1 MARSCSSTRGP
12 TWSTSE
18 ATARASTSTPSASVG
33 LVSTGRAPVAEY
45 VLRRLVLL
53 VPTLVGISVLVFTLV
68 RLLPGDVI
76 DALDPRLR
84 AP

>member
-1 MARSCSSTRGP
+1 
-12 TWSTSE
+12 
-18 ATARASTSTPSASVG
+18 
-33 LVSTGRAPVAEY
+33 VAEY